1 MEGERGDGSGAG
13 EREGE
18 TSLYKQI
25 DTPNVAIKRRVG
37 RIVTTRVRVGL
48 RPGKRRRTCL
58 SPAQANKDNKADS

>member
-37 RIVTTRVRVGL
+37 CIVTTRVGL